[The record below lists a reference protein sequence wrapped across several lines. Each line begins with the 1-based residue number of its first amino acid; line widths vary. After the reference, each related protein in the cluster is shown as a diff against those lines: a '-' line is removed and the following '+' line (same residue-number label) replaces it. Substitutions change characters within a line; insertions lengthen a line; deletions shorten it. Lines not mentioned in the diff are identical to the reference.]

1 VSSDALPPPGWH
13 ADPWGRYRVRYW
25 DGRVWT
31 DHVADDHGTQ
41 LTDTVPAGASQI
53 GPGDAG
59 DVHPLLDASL
69 LVVHRSPRAGDGDDE
84 FGVYDGAGSQ
94 VGAIRRVR
102 QSAARRAMRVFTS
115 ADSFVTQRLD
125 IIDMSGALLMQLTRP
140 ATLVRSQIVVADE
153 RGRPLGT
160 VQQENVFGTSRF
172 ACMVGDVRVG
182 GIDPRRDEW
191 DVAFTDDKGEEVAHV
206 SRSFDH
212 VVSALLGPEDDFVIE
227 VRRRVEDPLRRLVLA
242 SALGYDIALRPG
254 DE

>member
-1 VSSDALPPPGWH
+1 MNGDALPPPGWH
-13 ADPWGRYRVRYW
+13 ADPWGRYRMRYW
-25 DGRVWT
+25 DGRSWT
-31 DHVADDHGTQ
+31 DHVADHGGTQ
-41 LTDTVPAGASQI
+41 LTDAVPAGAAQL
-53 GPGDAG
+53 GPAG
-59 DVHPLLDASL
+59 ADGAHPILDSSL
-69 LVVHRSPRAGDGDDE
+69 LVVHRSPLAGDGDDE
-84 FGVYDGAGSQ
+84 FGIYDGAGSQ

-115 ADSFVTQRLD
+115 ADSYVTQRLD
-125 IIDMSGALLMQLTRP
+125 VIDMSGALLMQLTRP

-160 VQQENVFGTSRF
+160 VQQENVFGSSRF
-172 ACMVGDVRVG
+172 ACMVGDVRIG

-191 DVAFTDDKGEEVAHV
+191 DVAFTDEHGEEVAHV
-206 SRSFDH
+206 SRSFER
-212 VVSALLGPEDDFVIE
+212 VTSALLGPDDDFVIE

>member
-1 VSSDALPPPGWH
+1 M
-13 ADPWGRYRVRYW
+13 RYW
-25 DGRVWT
+25 DGHSWT
-31 DHVADDHGTQ
+31 DHVADDRGTQ
-41 LTDTVPAGASQI
+41 LTDAEPGGAAQV
-53 GPGDAG
+53 GPGAAG
-59 DVHPLLDASL
+59 DAHPVLDASL

-84 FGVYDGAGSQ
+84 FGIYDGAGAQ
-94 VGAIRRVR
+94 VGAIRRVH

-160 VQQENVFGTSRF
+160 VQQENVFGSRRF

-182 GIDPRRDEW
+182 GIDPRHDEW
-191 DVAFTDDKGEEVAHV
+191 DVAFTDDHGEEVAHV
-206 SRSFDH
+206 SRSFEH
-212 VVSALLGPEDDFVIE
+212 VASALLGPEDDFVIE